1 MRFKQFLKVITT
13 ILTSCIPFLN
23 KAQQQKQPNI
33 ILIYTDD
40 QGYGDLGCFGA
51 SGYKTPN
58 IDKLAENGIRFTDF
72 YAPQAVSSASRA
84 GLLSGCYPNRIGISG
99 ALMPNANKGI
109 NEEEILIPELLKQKG
124 YCTAIFGKWHL
135 GDHRKFNPINHG
147 FDLFYGIPYSI
158 DMLPMSYDGI
168 PGGSKT
174 KYPLLPV
181 YWNDSIISHLNSLPG
196 IDTLTR
202 FLTEKSVEF
211 ISNNKNKPFFIYFP
225 HPMPHTPLGV
235 SEKFRNSTKQG
246 KYGDVISEIDWSVG
260 QIVAELKKHKL
271 LENTLIIFTSDNGPW
286 LNFGLHAGSTAGLR
300 EGKGT
305 SWEGGQ
311 RVPCIMY
318 WKDQIPKGIVSNK
331 ICSAIDILPTLAEIT
346 GTKLPNR
353 KIDGISILSLMKN
366 KKNAD
371 PRNVF
376 LYYYENNQLQAIR
389 YGDWK
394 LVYPHTYR
402 SYLGVEPGK
411 NGMPGAYNTAKCQK
425 ELYNLISDRNE
436 SNNVIDNHPEIVAII
451 DSIANEASEDLGDF
465 LTNSRGKNNRE
476 PGYSQ
481 IYFNEIN
488 HLAKGSKVVY
498 ETDYSN
504 KYSGNGNSTLT
515 DGITGF
521 SDFSHKAWQGFE
533 GNDFIGTLE
542 LSDSLNIKNI
552 TVGFFSDEN
561 SWIFLPEEVRIEFSV
576 DGKIFTLLNIS
587 KTEDIKQTKIMNRM
601 ELCIQKNIKAKYL
614 KFSIKNIK
622 VCPDYHTGKGLP
634 AWLFIDEIVVN

>member
-13 ILTSCIPFLN
+13 ILTSCIPFIN

-124 YCTAIFGKWHL
+124 YNTAIFGKWHL

-436 SNNVIDNHPEIVAII
+436 SNNVIDNYPEIVAII
-451 DSIANEASEDLGDF
+451 DSIANEAREDLGDF
-465 LTNSRGKNNRE
+465 LTNSKGKNNRE

-542 LSDSLNIKNI
+542 LSDSLIIKNI

-634 AWLFIDEIVVN
+634 AWLFMDEIVVN

>member
-51 SGYKTPN
+51 SGYNTPN

-124 YCTAIFGKWHL
+124 YNTAIFGKWHL

-235 SEKFRNSTKQG
+235 SEKFRNSTKHG

-346 GTKLPNR
+346 GTELPNR

-436 SNNVIDNHPEIVAII
+436 KNNVIDKHPEIVAII
-451 DSIANEASEDLGDF
+451 DSIANEAREDLGDF

-481 IYFNEIN
+481 IYFNKIN

-634 AWLFIDEIVVN
+634 AWLFMDEIVVN